1 MYNRL
6 VVPRSAI
13 PWQPASKLHL
23 RRSELGYGETVWGED
38 APQDFADAA
47 YPEKPDGFST
57 DTYTSVTQTL
67 TEQARLSLALLQQQE
82 AQTSFENDLT
92 PPKTSASVNEHLP
105 FVMDDYAAAR
115 RIKVLLAKGLLD
127 KTSSGRFVDDLSQTK
142 SDFYADTEVSNAS
155 ASHLETTQEALD
167 AIQSQAIETTAL
179 EHLDVPVEAL
189 EVTPEVQGITPQE
202 LLLLEEAQFA
212 KGLAQGLEEGKAQ
225 GLEEG
230 KAQGLEEGKAIGFV
244 EGKAQGLEEGKGLG
258 LEEAVQEA
266 LAKGKAEGIEEGLAR
281 GIEQGERQAR
291 EAMEQEVA
299 TQCEVLSQVAEG
311 LHDLIQDPQR
321 FFDPLKR
328 LALHMAQHM
337 TKHELS
343 ISPQAIDALVQNCLN
358 ELDHPIKGAV
368 VVELNPQ
375 DKKLL
380 ETLTTANLQ
389 GVHLEAVPQLASG
402 SVRVIANDMVV
413 EDLIENR
420 LEALARSLA
429 LKEIAP
435 RAESPVQEESIEL
448 PEALSTEESPEMP
461 LAVTPEVPLAAAPEV
476 LEEMSFD
483 PPSEVDENVKKDD
496 GEAEDVHS

>member
-13 PWQPASKLHL
+13 PWQPASKLDL
-23 RRSELGYGETVWGED
+23 RRSEVGYDTTVWGED
-38 APQDFADAA
+38 VREDYADAP
-47 YPEKPDGFST
+47 YPENLDGFAT
-57 DTYTSVTQTL
+57 DAYTSVTQTL
-67 TEQARLSLALLQQQE
+67 TEQARLSLALLQEQE
-82 AQTSFENDLT
+82 MQASFDSNLT
-92 PPKTSASVNEHLP
+92 APKTSASVNEHLP

-127 KTSSGRFVDDLSQTK
+127 KKNVGRFVDDRDI
-142 SDFYADTEVSNAS
+142 SDSADTNDDLKIAQ
-155 ASHLETTQEALD
+155 SHLEATQEALD
-167 AIQSQAIETTAL
+167 AITAESSGQSTEEQIDE
-179 EHLDVPVEAL
+179 
-189 EVTPEVQGITPQE
+189 PEVQAEAKGIPLEEVVQR
-202 LLLLEEAQFA
+202 EEAQFS
-212 KGLAQGLEEGKAQ
+212 KGLAQGIEEGKAEGFEAGKAQ

-230 KAQGLEEGKAIGFV
+230 KAL
-244 EGKAQGLEEGKGLG
+244 GLEEGKGQG

-266 LAKGKAEGIEEGLAR
+266 LEKGKAEGLEEGIAR

-311 LHDLIQDPQR
+311 LHDLLQDPQR
-321 FFDPLKR
+321 FFNPLKR
-328 LALHMAQHM
+328 LALNMAQHIA
-337 TKHELS
+337 KHEIS
-343 ISPQAIDALVQNCLN
+343 ISPHAIDALVQNCLN

-380 ETLTTANLQ
+380 ETLTAASLQ

-420 LEALARSLA
+420 LEALTRSLA
-429 LKEIAP
+429 LKEVTP
-435 RAESPVQEESIEL
+435 RAEPVVETNKNSETEVQEASIEL
-448 PEALSTEESPEMP
+448 SEEASPEASPE
-461 LAVTPEVPLAAAPEV
+461 APEE
-476 LEEMSFD
+476 LSFE
-483 PPSEVDENVKKDD
+483 PTSEVDEQIKKDD

>member
-13 PWQPASKLHL
+13 PWQPASKLDL
-23 RRSELGYGETVWGED
+23 RRSEVGYDTTVWGED
-38 APQDFADAA
+38 VREDYADAP
-47 YPEKPDGFST
+47 YPENLDGFAT
-57 DTYTSVTQTL
+57 DAYTSVTQTL
-67 TEQARLSLALLQQQE
+67 TEQARLSLALLQEQE
-82 AQTSFENDLT
+82 TQASFDSNLT
-92 PPKTSASVNEHLP
+92 APKTSASVNEHLP

-127 KTSSGRFVDDLSQTK
+127 KKNVGRFVDDRDI
-142 SDFYADTEVSNAS
+142 SDSADTNDDLKIAQ
-155 ASHLETTQEALD
+155 SHLEVTQEALD
-167 AIQSQAIETTAL
+167 AITAESSGQSTEEQIDE
-179 EHLDVPVEAL
+179 
-189 EVTPEVQGITPQE
+189 PEVQAEAKGIPLEEVVQR
-202 LLLLEEAQFA
+202 EEAQFS
-212 KGLAQGLEEGKAQ
+212 KGLAQGIEEGKAEGFEAGKAQ

-230 KAQGLEEGKAIGFV
+230 KAL
-244 EGKAQGLEEGKGLG
+244 GLEEGKGQG

-266 LAKGKAEGIEEGLAR
+266 LEKGKVEGLEEGIAR

-311 LHDLIQDPQR
+311 LHDLLQDPQR
-321 FFDPLKR
+321 FFNPLKR
-328 LALHMAQHM
+328 LALNMAQHIA
-337 TKHELS
+337 KHEIS
-343 ISPQAIDALVQNCLN
+343 ISPHAIDALVQNCLN

-380 ETLTTANLQ
+380 ETLTAASLQ
-389 GVHLEAVPQLASG
+389 GVHLEAVAQLASG

-420 LEALARSLA
+420 LEALTRSLA
-429 LKEIAP
+429 LKEVTP
-435 RAESPVQEESIEL
+435 RAEPVVETNKNSETEVQEASIEL
-448 PEALSTEESPEMP
+448 SEEASPEASPE
-461 LAVTPEVPLAAAPEV
+461 APEE
-476 LEEMSFD
+476 LSFE
-483 PPSEVDENVKKDD
+483 PTSEVDEQIKKDD

>member
-13 PWQPASKLHL
+13 PWQPASKLDL
-23 RRSELGYGETVWGED
+23 RRSEVGYDTTVWGED
-38 APQDFADAA
+38 VREDYADAP
-47 YPEKPDGFST
+47 YPENLDGFAT
-57 DTYTSVTQTL
+57 DAYTSVTQTL
-67 TEQARLSLALLQQQE
+67 TEQARLSLALLQEQE
-82 AQTSFENDLT
+82 TQASFDSNLT
-92 PPKTSASVNEHLP
+92 APKTSASVNEHLP

-127 KTSSGRFVDDLSQTK
+127 KKNVGRFVDDRDI
-142 SDFYADTEVSNAS
+142 SDSADTNDDLKIAQ
-155 ASHLETTQEALD
+155 SHLEATQEALD
-167 AIQSQAIETTAL
+167 AITAESSGQSTEEQIDE
-179 EHLDVPVEAL
+179 
-189 EVTPEVQGITPQE
+189 PEVQAEAKGIPFEEVVQR
-202 LLLLEEAQFA
+202 EEAQFS
-212 KGLAQGLEEGKAQ
+212 KGLAQGIEEGKAEGFEAGKAQ

-230 KAQGLEEGKAIGFV
+230 KAL
-244 EGKAQGLEEGKGLG
+244 GLEEGKGQG

-266 LAKGKAEGIEEGLAR
+266 LEKGKAEGLEEGIAR

-311 LHDLIQDPQR
+311 LHDLLQDPQR
-321 FFDPLKR
+321 FFNPLKR
-328 LALHMAQHM
+328 LALNMAQHIA
-337 TKHELS
+337 KHEIS
-343 ISPQAIDALVQNCLN
+343 ISPHAIDALVQNCLN

-380 ETLTTANLQ
+380 ETLTAASLQ
-389 GVHLEAVPQLASG
+389 GVHLEAVAQLASG

-420 LEALARSLA
+420 LEALTRSLA
-429 LKEIAP
+429 LKEVTP
-435 RAESPVQEESIEL
+435 RTEPVVETNKNPEMEVQEASIEL
-448 PEALSTEESPEMP
+448 SEEASPEASPK
-461 LAVTPEVPLAAAPEV
+461 APEE
-476 LEEMSFD
+476 LSFE
-483 PPSEVDENVKKDD
+483 PTFEVDEQIKKDD

>member
-13 PWQPASKLHL
+13 AWQPASKLHL
-23 RRSELGYGETVWGED
+23 RRSELEYGETVWGED

-142 SDFYADTEVSNAS
+142 SDLYADTEVSNAS

-167 AIQSQAIETTAL
+167 AIQSEAIETPAL
-179 EHLDVPVEAL
+179 EHLAEPVEAI
-189 EVTPEVQGITPQE
+189 EVTPEAQGITPQE

-212 KGLAQGLEEGKAQ
+212 KGLAQGLEQGKAL
-225 GLEEG
+225 GFEEG
-230 KAQGLEEGKAIGFV
+230 KAQGLEEGKALGFE

-311 LHDLIQDPQR
+311 LHDLLQDPQR

-328 LALHMAQHM
+328 LALHMAQHI

-380 ETLTTANLQ
+380 ETLSSVNLQ

-435 RAESPVQEESIEL
+435 RAELPVQEESTEIS
-448 PEALSTEESPEMP
+448 EALSTEESPEMLP
-461 LAVTPEVPLAAAPEV
+461 AATPEV

-483 PPSEVDENVKKDD
+483 PPSEVDENLKKDD

>member
-142 SDFYADTEVSNAS
+142 SDFYADTEVPNAS

>member
-23 RRSELGYGETVWGED
+23 RRSEVGYDSTVWGED
-38 APQDFADAA
+38 VRKDYADVP
-47 YPEKPDGFST
+47 YPENPDGFAT
-57 DTYTSVTQTL
+57 DAYTSVTQTL
-67 TEQARLSLALLQQQE
+67 TEQARLSLALLQEQE
-82 AQTSFENDLT
+82 TQASFDSNFT
-92 PPKTSASVNEHLP
+92 APKTSASVNEHLP

-167 AIQSQAIETTAL
+167 AIPSGDTEITAL
-179 EHLDVPVEAL
+179 EHLAEPVEEL

-212 KGLAQGLEEGKAQ
+212 KGLAQGLEEGKAL

-230 KAQGLEEGKAIGFV
+230 KAQGLEEGKALGFE

-258 LEEAVQEA
+258 LDEAVQDA

-281 GIEQGERQAR
+281 GVERGERQAR

-299 TQCEVLSQVAEG
+299 TQCEVLSQVTEG
-311 LHDLIQDPQR
+311 LHDLLQDPQR

-328 LALHMAQHM
+328 LALHMAQYM

-343 ISPQAIDALVQNCLN
+343 ISPQAIDALVQNCLS

-380 ETLTTANLQ
+380 ENLTTANLQ

-435 RAESPVQEESIEL
+435 RAEPQVQEESTEIS
-448 PEALSTEESPEMP
+448 EALSTEESPEMS
-461 LAVTPEVPLAAAPEV
+461 LAVTPEMPLAATPEV

-483 PPSEVDENVKKDD
+483 PPSEMEEQVKKDD

>member
-13 PWQPASKLHL
+13 PWQPASKLDL
-23 RRSELGYGETVWGED
+23 RRSEVGYDTTVWGED
-38 APQDFADAA
+38 VREDYADVP
-47 YPEKPDGFST
+47 YPENLDGFAT
-57 DTYTSVTQTL
+57 DAYTSVTQTL
-67 TEQARLSLALLQQQE
+67 TEQARLSLALLQEQE
-82 AQTSFENDLT
+82 TQASFDSNLT
-92 PPKTSASVNEHLP
+92 APKTSASVNEHLP

-127 KTSSGRFVDDLSQTK
+127 KKNVGRFVDDRDI
-142 SDFYADTEVSNAS
+142 SDSADTNDDLKIAQ
-155 ASHLETTQEALD
+155 SHLEATQEALD
-167 AIQSQAIETTAL
+167 AITAESSGQSTEEQIDE
-179 EHLDVPVEAL
+179 
-189 EVTPEVQGITPQE
+189 PEVQAEAKGIPLEEVVQR
-202 LLLLEEAQFA
+202 EEAQFS
-212 KGLAQGLEEGKAQ
+212 KGLAQGIEEGKAEGFEAGKAQ

-230 KAQGLEEGKAIGFV
+230 KIL
-244 EGKAQGLEEGKGLG
+244 GLEEGKGQG

-266 LAKGKAEGIEEGLAR
+266 LEKGKVEGLEEGIAR

-311 LHDLIQDPQR
+311 LHDLLQDPQR
-321 FFDPLKR
+321 FFNPLKR
-328 LALHMAQHM
+328 LALNMAQHIA
-337 TKHELS
+337 KHEIS
-343 ISPQAIDALVQNCLN
+343 ISPHAIDALVQNCLN

-380 ETLTTANLQ
+380 ETLTAASLQ
-389 GVHLEAVPQLASG
+389 GVHLEAVAQLASG

-420 LEALARSLA
+420 LEALTRSLA
-429 LKEIAP
+429 LKEVTP
-435 RAESPVQEESIEL
+435 RAEPVVETNKNLEMEVQEASTEL
-448 PEALSTEESPEMP
+448 SEETSPEASPE
-461 LAVTPEVPLAAAPEV
+461 APEE
-476 LEEMSFD
+476 LSFE
-483 PPSEVDENVKKDD
+483 PTSEVDEQIKKDD

>member
-13 PWQPASKLHL
+13 PWQPASKLDL
-23 RRSELGYGETVWGED
+23 RRSEVGYDTTVWGED
-38 APQDFADAA
+38 EPQDFADAP
-47 YPEKPDGFST
+47 YPENLDGFAN
-57 DTYTSVTQTL
+57 DAYTSVTQTL
-67 TEQARLSLALLQQQE
+67 TEQARLSLALLQEQE
-82 AQTSFENDLT
+82 TQASFDSNLT
-92 PPKTSASVNEHLP
+92 APKTSASVNEHLP

-127 KTSSGRFVDDLSQTK
+127 KKNVGRFVDDRDI
-142 SDFYADTEVSNAS
+142 SDSADTNDDLKIAQ
-155 ASHLETTQEALD
+155 SHLEATQEALD
-167 AIQSQAIETTAL
+167 AITAESSGQSTEEQIDE
-179 EHLDVPVEAL
+179 
-189 EVTPEVQGITPQE
+189 PEVQAEAKGIPLEEVVQR
-202 LLLLEEAQFA
+202 EEAQFS
-212 KGLAQGLEEGKAQ
+212 KGLAQGIEEGKAEGFEAGKAQ

-230 KAQGLEEGKAIGFV
+230 KAL
-244 EGKAQGLEEGKGLG
+244 GLEEGKGQG

-266 LAKGKAEGIEEGLAR
+266 LEKGKAQGLEEGIAR

-311 LHDLIQDPQR
+311 LHDLLQDPQR
-321 FFDPLKR
+321 FFNPLKR
-328 LALHMAQHM
+328 LALNMAQHIA
-337 TKHELS
+337 KHEIS
-343 ISPQAIDALVQNCLN
+343 ISPHAIDALVQNCLN

-380 ETLTTANLQ
+380 ETLTAASLQ
-389 GVHLEAVPQLASG
+389 GVHLEAVAQLASG

-420 LEALARSLA
+420 LEALTRSLA
-429 LKEIAP
+429 LKEVTP
-435 RAESPVQEESIEL
+435 RTEPVVETNKNLEMEVQEASTEL
-448 PEALSTEESPEMP
+448 SEETSPEASPE
-461 LAVTPEVPLAAAPEV
+461 APEE
-476 LEEMSFD
+476 LSFE
-483 PPSEVDENVKKDD
+483 PTSEVDEQIKKDD

>member
-13 PWQPASKLHL
+13 PWQPASKLDL
-23 RRSELGYGETVWGED
+23 RRSEVGYDTTVWGED
-38 APQDFADAA
+38 EPQDFADAP
-47 YPEKPDGFST
+47 YPENLDGFAS
-57 DTYTSVTQTL
+57 DAYTSVTQTL
-67 TEQARLSLALLQQQE
+67 TEQARLSLALLQEQE
-82 AQTSFENDLT
+82 TQASFDSNLT
-92 PPKTSASVNEHLP
+92 APKTSASVNEHLP

-127 KTSSGRFVDDLSQTK
+127 KKNVGRFVDDRDI
-142 SDFYADTEVSNAS
+142 SDSADTNHDLKIAQ
-155 ASHLETTQEALD
+155 SHLEATQEALD
-167 AIQSQAIETTAL
+167 AITAESSGQSTEEQIDE
-179 EHLDVPVEAL
+179 
-189 EVTPEVQGITPQE
+189 PEVQAEAKGIPLEEVVQR
-202 LLLLEEAQFA
+202 EEAQFS
-212 KGLAQGLEEGKAQ
+212 KGLAQGIEEGKAEGFEAGKAQ

-230 KAQGLEEGKAIGFV
+230 KIL
-244 EGKAQGLEEGKGLG
+244 GLEEGKGQG

-266 LAKGKAEGIEEGLAR
+266 LEKGKVEGLEEGIAR

-311 LHDLIQDPQR
+311 LHDLLQDPQR
-321 FFDPLKR
+321 FFNPLKR
-328 LALHMAQHM
+328 LALNMAQHIA
-337 TKHELS
+337 KHEIS
-343 ISPQAIDALVQNCLN
+343 ISPHAIDALVQNCLN

-380 ETLTTANLQ
+380 ETLTAASLQ
-389 GVHLEAVPQLASG
+389 GVYLEAVAQLASG

-420 LEALARSLA
+420 LEALTRSLA
-429 LKEIAP
+429 LKEVTP
-435 RAESPVQEESIEL
+435 RTEPVVETNKNPETEVQEASTEL
-448 PEALSTEESPEMP
+448 SEEASPEASPE
-461 LAVTPEVPLAAAPEV
+461 APEE
-476 LEEMSFD
+476 LSFE
-483 PPSEVDENVKKDD
+483 PTSEVDEQIKKDD

>member
-13 PWQPASKLHL
+13 PWQPAAKLHL

-142 SDFYADTEVSNAS
+142 SDFYADTEVPNAS
-155 ASHLETTQEALD
+155 ASHLETTQEAFD
-167 AIQSQAIETTAL
+167 AIPSEDTEITAQ
-179 EHLDVPVEAL
+179 EHLAEPLEEI

-230 KAQGLEEGKAIGFV
+230 KAQGLEEGKALGFE
-244 EGKAQGLEEGKGLG
+244 EGMAQGLEEGKGLG

-266 LAKGKAEGIEEGLAR
+266 LAKGKAEGIEEGLAS

-343 ISPQAIDALVQNCLN
+343 ISAQAIDALVQNCLN

-435 RAESPVQEESIEL
+435 RAESQVQEGAIEL
-448 PEALSTEESPEMP
+448 SEANSTEESPEMP

-483 PPSEVDENVKKDD
+483 PPSEVDETVKKDD

>member
-23 RRSELGYGETVWGED
+23 RRSEVGYDSTVWGED
-38 APQDFADAA
+38 VREDYADAPYPENPDDFATDA
-47 YPEKPDGFST
+47 
-57 DTYTSVTQTL
+57 YTSVTQTL
-67 TEQARLSLALLQQQE
+67 TEQARLSLALLQEQE
-82 AQTSFENDLT
+82 TQASFDSNLIA
-92 PPKTSASVNEHLP
+92 PKTSASVNEHLP

-127 KTSSGRFVDDLSQTK
+127 KTSSGRFVDDLAQTK
-142 SDFYADTEVSNAS
+142 SDFYADTEVSNTA

-167 AIQSQAIETTAL
+167 AIPSGDTEITAVD
-179 EHLDVPVEAL
+179 HLAEPVEEL
-189 EVTPEVQGITPQE
+189 EVTPELQGITSQE
-202 LLLLEEAQFA
+202 LLLLEEAQFT
-212 KGLAQGLEEGKAQ
+212 KGLAQGLEEGKALGFAEGKAQ
-225 GLEEG
+225 GLEEGKALGFEEG
-230 KAQGLEEGKAIGFV
+230 KAQGLEEGKGF
-244 EGKAQGLEEGKGLG
+244 G

-266 LAKGKAEGIEEGLAR
+266 IAKGKAEGIEEGLAR

-311 LHDLIQDPQR
+311 LHDLLQDPQR

-328 LALHMAQHM
+328 LALHMAQYM

-380 ETLTTANLQ
+380 ETLNTANLQ

-420 LEALARSLA
+420 LEALARSLV

-435 RAESPVQEESIEL
+435 RAEPQVQEESTEIS
-448 PEALSTEESPEMP
+448 EALSTEESPEI
-461 LAVTPEVPLAAAPEV
+461 PLAATPEV
-476 LEEMSFD
+476 LEEMSFE
-483 PPSEVDENVKKDD
+483 PSSEMEEQVKKDD

>member
-167 AIQSQAIETTAL
+167 AIQSEAIETTAL

-230 KAQGLEEGKAIGFV
+230 KAQGLEEGKALGFE

-435 RAESPVQEESIEL
+435 RAESQVQEESIEISE
-448 PEALSTEESPEMP
+448 PLSTEESPEIP

>member
-13 PWQPASKLHL
+13 PWQPASKLDL
-23 RRSELGYGETVWGED
+23 RRSEVGYDTTVWGED
-38 APQDFADAA
+38 VREDYADAP
-47 YPEKPDGFST
+47 YPENPDGFAS
-57 DTYTSVTQTL
+57 DAYTSVTQTL
-67 TEQARLSLALLQQQE
+67 TEQARLSLALLQEQE
-82 AQTSFENDLT
+82 TQASFDSNLT
-92 PPKTSASVNEHLP
+92 APKTSASVNEHLP

-127 KTSSGRFVDDLSQTK
+127 KKSVGRFVDDRDVAESA
-142 SDFYADTEVSNAS
+142 ADTTNDSKTAQ
-155 ASHLETTQEALD
+155 SHLEATQEALN
-167 AIQSQAIETTAL
+167 AIASESSAQSTEEQVEEPELQTEAKGIPL
-179 EHLDVPVEAL
+179 E
-189 EVTPEVQGITPQE
+189 EVVQR
-202 LLLLEEAQFA
+202 EEAQFA
-212 KGLAQGLEEGKAQ
+212 KGLAQGKEEGKVEGFEAGKTQ

-230 KAQGLEEGKAIGFV
+230 KAL
-244 EGKAQGLEEGKGLG
+244 GLEEGKGQG

-266 LAKGKAEGIEEGLAR
+266 LEKGKAQGLEEGIAR

-299 TQCEVLSQVAEG
+299 TQCEVLSQVSEG
-311 LHDLIQDPQR
+311 LHDLLQDPQR
-321 FFDPLKR
+321 FFNPLKR
-328 LALHMAQHM
+328 LALNMAQHIA
-337 TKHELS
+337 KHEIS
-343 ISPQAIDALVQNCLN
+343 IAPHAIDALVQNCLN

-380 ETLTTANLQ
+380 ETLSTASLQ

-429 LKEIAP
+429 LKEVTP
-435 RAESPVQEESIEL
+435 RAEPVVETNKNSETEVQEASIEL
-448 PEALSTEESPEMP
+448 SEEASPEASPK
-461 LAVTPEVPLAAAPEV
+461 APEE
-476 LEEMSFD
+476 LSFE
-483 PPSEVDENVKKDD
+483 PTSEVDEQIKKDD

>member
-142 SDFYADTEVSNAS
+142 SDFYADTEVPNAS

-230 KAQGLEEGKAIGFV
+230 KAQGLEEGKALGFE

-435 RAESPVQEESIEL
+435 RAEPQVQEESIEISE
-448 PEALSTEESPEMP
+448 PLSKEESPEIP

>member
-13 PWQPASKLHL
+13 PWQPASKLDL
-23 RRSELGYGETVWGED
+23 RRSEVGYDTTVWGED
-38 APQDFADAA
+38 EPQDFADAP
-47 YPEKPDGFST
+47 YPENLDGFAN
-57 DTYTSVTQTL
+57 DAYTSVTQTL
-67 TEQARLSLALLQQQE
+67 TEQARLSLALLQEQE
-82 AQTSFENDLT
+82 TQASFDSNLT
-92 PPKTSASVNEHLP
+92 APKTSASVNEHLP

-115 RIKVLLAKGLLD
+115 RIKVLLAKGLLN

-142 SDFYADTEVSNAS
+142 SDFYADTEVPNAA

-167 AIQSQAIETTAL
+167 AVPSEAIETTAL
-179 EHLDVPVEAL
+179 EHLAQSVEEL

-212 KGLAQGLEEGKAQ
+212 KGLAQGLEEGKAL
-225 GLEEG
+225 GFEEG
-230 KAQGLEEGKAIGFV
+230 KAQGLEEGKALGFE
-244 EGKAQGLEEGKGLG
+244 EGNAKGLEEGKGLG

-266 LAKGKAEGIEEGLAR
+266 LAKGKVEGIEEGLAR
-281 GIEQGERQAR
+281 GIEEGERQAR

-311 LHDLIQDPQR
+311 LHDLLQDPQR

-328 LALHMAQHM
+328 LALHMAQHI

-389 GVHLEAVPQLASG
+389 GIHLEAVPQLASG

-429 LKEIAP
+429 LKEAP
-435 RAESPVQEESIEL
+435 RAEPQVQEESIEL
-448 PEALSTEESPEMP
+448 PEELSSEESPEMS
-461 LAVTPEVPLAAAPEV
+461 LAVTPEVI
-476 LEEMSFD
+476 EEMSFE
-483 PPSEVDENVKKDD
+483 PPSEVDEQVKKDD

>member
-13 PWQPASKLHL
+13 PWQPASKLDL
-23 RRSELGYGETVWGED
+23 RRSEVGYDTTVWGED
-38 APQDFADAA
+38 EPQDFADAP
-47 YPEKPDGFST
+47 YPENLDRFAT
-57 DTYTSVTQTL
+57 DAYTSVSQTL
-67 TEQARLSLALLQQQE
+67 TEQARLSLALLQEQE
-82 AQTSFENDLT
+82 TQASFDSNLT
-92 PPKTSASVNEHLP
+92 APKTSASVNEHLP

-127 KTSSGRFVDDLSQTK
+127 KKNVGRFVDDRDI
-142 SDFYADTEVSNAS
+142 SDSADTNDDLKIAQ
-155 ASHLETTQEALD
+155 SHLEAMQEALD
-167 AIQSQAIETTAL
+167 AITAESSGQSTEEQIDE
-179 EHLDVPVEAL
+179 
-189 EVTPEVQGITPQE
+189 PEVQAEAKGIPLEEVLQR
-202 LLLLEEAQFA
+202 EEAQFS
-212 KGLAQGLEEGKAQ
+212 KGLAQGIEEGKAEGFEGGKAQ

-230 KAQGLEEGKAIGFV
+230 KAL
-244 EGKAQGLEEGKGLG
+244 GLEEGKGQG

-266 LAKGKAEGIEEGLAR
+266 LEKGKAEGLEEGIAR

-311 LHDLIQDPQR
+311 LHDLLQDPQR
-321 FFDPLKR
+321 FFNPLKR
-328 LALHMAQHM
+328 LALNMAQHIS
-337 TKHELS
+337 KHEIS
-343 ISPQAIDALVQNCLN
+343 ISPHAIDALVQNCLN

-380 ETLTTANLQ
+380 ETLTTASLQ

-420 LEALARSLA
+420 LEALTRSLA
-429 LKEIAP
+429 LKEVTS
-435 RAESPVQEESIEL
+435 RAEPVVETNKNPETEVQEASIEL
-448 PEALSTEESPEMP
+448 SEEASPEASPD
-461 LAVTPEVPLAAAPEV
+461 APEE
-476 LEEMSFD
+476 LSFE
-483 PPSEVDENVKKDD
+483 PTSEVDEQIKKDD

>member
-13 PWQPASKLHL
+13 PWQPASKLDL
-23 RRSELGYGETVWGED
+23 RRSEVGYDTTVWGED
-38 APQDFADAA
+38 VREDYADAP
-47 YPEKPDGFST
+47 YPENLDGFAT
-57 DTYTSVTQTL
+57 DAYTSVTQTL
-67 TEQARLSLALLQQQE
+67 TEQARLSLALLQEQE
-82 AQTSFENDLT
+82 TQASFDSNLSA
-92 PPKTSASVNEHLP
+92 PKTSASVNEHLP

-127 KTSSGRFVDDLSQTK
+127 KKNVGRFVDGRDI
-142 SDFYADTEVSNAS
+142 SDSADTNDDLKIAQ
-155 ASHLETTQEALD
+155 SHLEATQEALD
-167 AIQSQAIETTAL
+167 AITAESSGQSTEEQIDE
-179 EHLDVPVEAL
+179 
-189 EVTPEVQGITPQE
+189 PEVQAEAKGIPFEEVVQR
-202 LLLLEEAQFA
+202 EEAQFS
-212 KGLAQGLEEGKAQ
+212 KGLAQGIEEGKAEGFEAGKAQ

-230 KAQGLEEGKAIGFV
+230 KIL
-244 EGKAQGLEEGKGLG
+244 GLEEGKGQG

-266 LAKGKAEGIEEGLAR
+266 LEKGKAQGLEEGIAR

-311 LHDLIQDPQR
+311 LHDLLQDPQR
-321 FFDPLKR
+321 FFNPLKR
-328 LALHMAQHM
+328 LALNMAQHIA
-337 TKHELS
+337 KHEIS
-343 ISPQAIDALVQNCLN
+343 ISPHAIDALVQNCLN

-380 ETLTTANLQ
+380 ETLTAASLQ
-389 GVHLEAVPQLASG
+389 GVHLEAVAQLASG

-420 LEALARSLA
+420 LEALTRSLA
-429 LKEIAP
+429 LKEVTP
-435 RAESPVQEESIEL
+435 RTEPVVETNKNPETEVQEASTEL
-448 PEALSTEESPEMP
+448 SEEASPEASPE
-461 LAVTPEVPLAAAPEV
+461 APEE
-476 LEEMSFD
+476 LSFE
-483 PPSEVDENVKKDD
+483 PTSEVDEQIKKDD

>member
-23 RRSELGYGETVWGED
+23 RRSEVGYDSTVWGED
-38 APQDFADAA
+38 VREDYADAP
-47 YPEKPDGFST
+47 YPENPDGFAT
-57 DTYTSVTQTL
+57 DAYTSVTQTL
-67 TEQARLSLALLQQQE
+67 TEQAKLSLALLQEQE
-82 AQTSFENDLT
+82 KQASFDNDLT
-92 PPKTSASVNEHLP
+92 PPKTSASINEHLP

-127 KTSSGRFVDDLSQTK
+127 KTSVGRFVDDE
-142 SDFYADTEVSNAS
+142 AITETGNPTEDLKTPQ
-155 ASHLETTQEALD
+155 SHLEATQEALD
-167 AIQSQAIETTAL
+167 AIAAASSEQSTEEQVAET
-179 EHLDVPVEAL
+179 
-189 EVTPEVQGITPQE
+189 EVQAQAKGIP
-202 LLLLEEAQFA
+202 LEEVVQREEEQFA
-212 KGLAQGLEEGKAQ
+212 KGLAQGKEEGKAEGFEAGKAQ
-225 GLEEG
+225 GLQEG
-230 KAQGLEEGKAIGFV
+230 KAL
-244 EGKAQGLEEGKGLG
+244 GLEEGKGQG

-266 LAKGKAEGIEEGLAR
+266 LEKGKAQGLEEGIAQ
-281 GIEQGERQAR
+281 GIEQGERRAR

-311 LHDLIQDPQR
+311 LHDLLQDPQR
-321 FFDPLKR
+321 FFNPLKR
-328 LALHMAQHM
+328 LALNMAQHIA
-337 TKHELS
+337 KHELS

-380 ETLTTANLQ
+380 ETLATANLQ

-420 LEALARSLA
+420 LEALTRSLA
-429 LKEIAP
+429 LKEITP
-435 RAESPVQEESIEL
+435 RAEPVVEANKNPEASSEENSPVISAELSEE
-448 PEALSTEESPEMP
+448 ASPEIPMETSP
-461 LAVTPEVPLAAAPEV
+461 AVPEEL
-476 LEEMSFD
+476 SFEPTLD
-483 PPSEVDENVKKDD
+483 VDEQVKKDD

>member
-13 PWQPASKLHL
+13 PWQPASKLDL
-23 RRSELGYGETVWGED
+23 RRSEVGYDTTVWGED
-38 APQDFADAA
+38 EPQDFADAP
-47 YPEKPDGFST
+47 YPENLDGFAT
-57 DTYTSVTQTL
+57 DAYTSVTQTL
-67 TEQARLSLALLQQQE
+67 TEQARLSLALLQEQE
-82 AQTSFENDLT
+82 TQASFDSNLSA
-92 PPKTSASVNEHLP
+92 PKTSASVNEHLP

-127 KTSSGRFVDDLSQTK
+127 KKNVGRFVDGRDI
-142 SDFYADTEVSNAS
+142 SDSADTNDDLKIAQ
-155 ASHLETTQEALD
+155 SHLEATQEALD
-167 AIQSQAIETTAL
+167 AITAESSGQSTEEQIDE
-179 EHLDVPVEAL
+179 
-189 EVTPEVQGITPQE
+189 PEVQAEAKGIPLEEVVQR
-202 LLLLEEAQFA
+202 EEAQFS
-212 KGLAQGLEEGKAQ
+212 KGLAQGIEEGKAEGFEAGKAQ

-230 KAQGLEEGKAIGFV
+230 KIL
-244 EGKAQGLEEGKGLG
+244 GLEEGKGQG

-266 LAKGKAEGIEEGLAR
+266 LEKGKAQGLEEGIAR

-299 TQCEVLSQVAEG
+299 TQCEVLSQVSEG
-311 LHDLIQDPQR
+311 LHDLLQDPQR
-321 FFDPLKR
+321 FFNPLKR
-328 LALHMAQHM
+328 LALNMAQHIA
-337 TKHELS
+337 KHEIS
-343 ISPQAIDALVQNCLN
+343 ISPHAIDALVQNCLN

-380 ETLTTANLQ
+380 ETLTTASLQ

-420 LEALARSLA
+420 LEALTRSLA
-429 LKEIAP
+429 LKEVTP
-435 RAESPVQEESIEL
+435 RTEPVVETNKNPETEVQEASIEL
-448 PEALSTEESPEMP
+448 SEEASPEASPE
-461 LAVTPEVPLAAAPEV
+461 APEE
-476 LEEMSFD
+476 LSFE
-483 PPSEVDENVKKDD
+483 PTSEVDEQIKKDD

>member
-142 SDFYADTEVSNAS
+142 SDFYADTEVPNAS

-435 RAESPVQEESIEL
+435 RAEPQVQEESIEISE
-448 PEALSTEESPEMP
+448 PLSKEESPEIP
-461 LAVTPEVPLAAAPEV
+461 LAVTPEVPLAATPEV

>member
-142 SDFYADTEVSNAS
+142 SDFYADTEVPNAS

-167 AIQSQAIETTAL
+167 AIQSEAIETTAL

-230 KAQGLEEGKAIGFV
+230 KALGFE

-266 LAKGKAEGIEEGLAR
+266 LAKGIG
-281 GIEQGERQAR
+281 
-291 EAMEQEVA
+291 
-299 TQCEVLSQVAEG
+299 
-311 LHDLIQDPQR
+311 
-321 FFDPLKR
+321 
-328 LALHMAQHM
+328 
-337 TKHELS
+337 
-343 ISPQAIDALVQNCLN
+343 
-358 ELDHPIKGAV
+358 
-368 VVELNPQ
+368 
-375 DKKLL
+375 
-380 ETLTTANLQ
+380 
-389 GVHLEAVPQLASG
+389 
-402 SVRVIANDMVV
+402 
-413 EDLIENR
+413 
-420 LEALARSLA
+420 
-429 LKEIAP
+429 
-435 RAESPVQEESIEL
+435 
-448 PEALSTEESPEMP
+448 
-461 LAVTPEVPLAAAPEV
+461 
-476 LEEMSFD
+476 
-483 PPSEVDENVKKDD
+483 
-496 GEAEDVHS
+496 

>member
-13 PWQPASKLHL
+13 PWQPASKLDL
-23 RRSELGYGETVWGED
+23 RRSEVGYDTTVWGED
-38 APQDFADAA
+38 VREDYADAP
-47 YPEKPDGFST
+47 YPENLDGFAT
-57 DTYTSVTQTL
+57 DAYTSVTQTL
-67 TEQARLSLALLQQQE
+67 TEQARLSLALLQEQE
-82 AQTSFENDLT
+82 TQASFDSNLT
-92 PPKTSASVNEHLP
+92 APKTSASVNEHLP

-127 KTSSGRFVDDLSQTK
+127 KKNVGRFVDDRDI
-142 SDFYADTEVSNAS
+142 SDSADTNDDLKIAQ
-155 ASHLETTQEALD
+155 SHLEATQEALD
-167 AIQSQAIETTAL
+167 AITAESSGQSTEEQIDE
-179 EHLDVPVEAL
+179 
-189 EVTPEVQGITPQE
+189 PEVQAEAKGIPFEEVVQR
-202 LLLLEEAQFA
+202 EEAQFS
-212 KGLAQGLEEGKAQ
+212 KGLAQGIEEGKAEGFEAGKAQ

-230 KAQGLEEGKAIGFV
+230 KAL
-244 EGKAQGLEEGKGLG
+244 GLEEGKGQG

-266 LAKGKAEGIEEGLAR
+266 LEKGKAQGLEEGIAR

-311 LHDLIQDPQR
+311 LHDLLQDPQR
-321 FFDPLKR
+321 FFNPLKR
-328 LALHMAQHM
+328 LALNMAQHIA
-337 TKHELS
+337 KHEIS
-343 ISPQAIDALVQNCLN
+343 ISPHAIDALVQNCLN

-380 ETLTTANLQ
+380 ETLTAASLQ

-420 LEALARSLA
+420 LEALTRSLA
-429 LKEIAP
+429 LKEVTP
-435 RAESPVQEESIEL
+435 RAEPVVETNKNSETEVQEASIEL
-448 PEALSTEESPEMP
+448 SEEASPEASPE
-461 LAVTPEVPLAAAPEV
+461 APEE
-476 LEEMSFD
+476 LSFE
-483 PPSEVDENVKKDD
+483 PTSEVDEQIKKDD